1 MILPPEIAAPRDG
14 GRGSKVGDLVRR
26 LSSDSDGEVVATV
39 RAMGRTLKTAG
50 TDFHALAEHIEQANG
65 KDIPEEKLKQVWDA
79 ACAWTIQQ
87 MENRQHGVDDF
98 IGTDGKP
105 TWQAVALFL
114 QRNKHRLNPR
124 VHEFVDKMAAQ
135 TVWDEEEPT
144 ERQHRYLHSLFYQLG
159 GKIV

>member
-1 MILPPEIAAPRDG
+1 MSLPPELTTPRDE
-14 GRGSKVGDLVRR
+14 RHGSRIGDLVRR
-26 LSSDSDGEVVATV
+26 LSSDSDGERVATV
-39 RAMGRTLKTAG
+39 RAMDRTLKTAG
-50 TDFHALAEHIEQANG
+50 ADFHALAEHIEAANG
-65 KDIPEEKLKQVWDA
+65 KHVPEEKLQQVWDA
-79 ACAWTIQQ
+79 AWAACVQT

-135 TVWDEEEPT
+135 TVWDEEPS
-144 ERQHRYLHSLFYQLG
+144 ERQHKFLHSLFYQLG
-159 GKIV
+159 GKIT